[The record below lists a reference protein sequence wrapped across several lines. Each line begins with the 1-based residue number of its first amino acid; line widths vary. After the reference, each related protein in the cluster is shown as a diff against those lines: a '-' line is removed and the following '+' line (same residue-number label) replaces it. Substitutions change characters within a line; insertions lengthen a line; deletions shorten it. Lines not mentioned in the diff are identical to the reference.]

1 MDDVVGAE
9 RLGKMLG
16 ITARQV
22 SNHARDGLFDRTG
35 RGQYCVDD
43 CVAAYIRFLRESLK
57 GDGESLTE
65 ERTRLV
71 RAQADREELDLEVA
85 RGNNLPIDIIKTFW
99 QSVIGSVRSKMLAI
113 ASTLKTKYP
122 HLENDVIVSIDEAIR
137 DALTEASQTGIPSK
151 LSRPLGRYNGDA
163 PPAEENDGE

>member
-1 MDDVVGAE
+1 MNDTVSAE
-9 RLGKMLG
+9 RLGRMLG
-16 ITARQV
+16 ITDRQV
-22 SNHARDGLFDRTG
+22 QKHVHDGLFSKTG

-71 RAQADREELDLEVA
+71 RAQADREELDLEIA
-85 RGNNLPIDIIKTFW
+85 RGNNLPVDIIKTFW
-99 QSVIGSVRSKMLAI
+99 QSVIGSVRSRMLAI

-122 HLENDVIVSIDEAIR
+122 HLENDVIVSKGLGLVYDGMKLPSEAGTINPG
-137 DALTEASQTGIPSK
+137 QK
-151 LSRPLGRYNGDA
+151 
-163 PPAEENDGE
+163 